1 MSVDVLWQGIGWWRV
16 FGRVEQR
23 LLFDC
28 LDSLQQIGI
37 ACMHWPLRIPKAAV
51 RYGLLLL
58 CVAVSPGLVATW
70 VEAAPAPQAAK
81 PAGAGLVSHPRVQ
94 VVEGRVVAV
103 RRLSREVT
111 VRTSQG
117 AVHQVFIPRHVAVA
131 ARGAA
136 GLNAV
141 RTGENIRLIVASNR
155 TGKLVARAVSVR

>member
-16 FGRVEQR
+16 FGRVEQC

-37 ACMHWPLRIPKAAV
+37 ACMHWLRMRKAAV
-51 RYGLLLL
+51 RYGLMLV
-58 CVAVSPGLVATW
+58 CAAVSLGLVATW
-70 VEAAPAPQAAK
+70 VEAGPAPQAAK
-81 PAGAGLVSHPRVQ
+81 PPGAGLVSHPRVQ

-111 VRTSQG
+111 VQTPQG
-117 AVHQVFIPRHVAVA
+117 AVHQVFIPRHVTVA

-141 RTGENIRLIVASNR
+141 RTGENIRLSVISNR